1 MSNKV
6 NNKKASD
13 DQFNRAADLI
23 GLDETIRTSLNV
35 PDRELMVEVPLRKD
49 DGTIESFRG
58 YRVQHNNSR
67 GPFKGGIRYHEEVD
81 LDEVR
86 SLAALMTWK
95 TALVDIPYGG
105 GKGGISVNPSTLS
118 ELELERLSRRFFRAI
133 NPIIGV
139 NRDIPAPDV
148 NTNPQIMAWFMDEYG
163 MINGHT
169 PGIVTGKP
177 IELGGSLGRNA
188 ATGKG
193 TAIIAR
199 ETANL
204 LNMDLVGASVVIQG
218 FGNVGSFAGRFLN
231 EMGSKIIAVS
241 DVNGGLYDPD
251 GLDITSLIDYNN
263 KNGTIKGFS
272 QGDSVSNEDILNIEC
287 DFLIP
292 AALGGVIHKMN
303 VEKLNCRV
311 IIEAA
316 NGPVTPPADDILFKK
331 GVYVVPDILTNAG
344 GVTVSY
350 FEWVQNLQQ
359 FQWTEEEVND
369 KLENKMVAAFNEV
382 SSMMKSKKTSMR
394 MAAFAVAI
402 DRVAKSFEL
411 RGV

>member
-1 MSNKV
+1 
-6 NNKKASD
+6 
-13 DQFNRAADLI
+13 
-23 GLDETIRTSLNV
+23 
-35 PDRELMVEVPLRKD
+35 
-49 DGTIESFRG
+49 
-58 YRVQHNNSR
+58 
-67 GPFKGGIRYHEEVD
+67 
-81 LDEVR
+81 
-86 SLAALMTWK
+86 
-95 TALVDIPYGG
+95 
-105 GKGGISVNPSTLS
+105 
-118 ELELERLSRRFFRAI
+118 
-133 NPIIGV
+133 
-139 NRDIPAPDV
+139 
-148 NTNPQIMAWFMDEYG
+148 MDEYG

-241 DVNGGLYDPD
+241 DVNGGLYDPE

-272 QGDSVSNEDILNIEC
+272 QGDLVSNEDILNIEC